1 MARGPTTG
9 IFTRAGRASQ
19 GKARFA
25 SEVDAWVQQ
34 TSKRMNAV
42 FRLATQKTIT
52 QMQKTVPY
60 LDGSLRASLVVLVNQ
75 NPPRADRKEED
86 GLGPYTEAYMQLQI
100 AGAVAGDRIVAA
112 YTMEYARRLEYG
124 FVGVDALGRHYNQA
138 PVGWTRAASA
148 NWKANVAEAVAEAK
162 ARSPSKG
169 QL

>member
-1 MARGPTTG
+1 M
-9 IFTRAGRASQ
+9 
-19 GKARFA
+19 
-25 SEVDAWVQQ
+25 QQ
-34 TSKRMNAV
+34 TLKRMNAV

-52 QMQKTVPY
+52 QMQRTVPY
-60 LDGSLRASLVVLVNQ
+60 QDGFLRASLVVLVNEA
-75 NPPRADRKEED
+75 PPVANREEKD
-86 GLGPYTEAYMQLQI
+86 GMGKYTDAYMQLQI

-169 QL
+169 RL